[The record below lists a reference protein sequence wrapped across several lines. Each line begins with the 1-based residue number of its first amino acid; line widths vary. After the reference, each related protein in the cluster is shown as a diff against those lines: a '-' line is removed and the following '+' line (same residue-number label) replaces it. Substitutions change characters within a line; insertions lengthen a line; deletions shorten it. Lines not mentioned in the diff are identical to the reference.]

1 MRLDSADKRRL
12 MSCFSEID
20 LPDQEV
26 YKFIK
31 NIVKEG
37 DYKEVY
43 YQEHAFENYCIH
55 YCGSVFFMAR
65 LNRKG
70 ELENFDEESWIEK
83 GLEYFHGKM

>member
-1 MRLDSADKRRL
+1 VRLDNTDKRRL

-20 LPDQEV
+20 LPDEEV

-37 DYKEVY
+37 DYRELY
-43 YQEHAFENYCIH
+43 YQELAFENYCIH

-65 LNRKG
+65 LIDKG
-70 ELENFDEESWIEK
+70 ELEKFNEEAWIAK
-83 GLEYFHGKM
+83 GLEYFKGE